1 MLTIKNV
8 GKIKLLQQWQKDFSE
23 SEIAFLLNN
32 GLLIAVA
39 PERVVGNSVVIE
51 MNLKNVLYEVIELD
65 GAIRLCPVDSNDDSL
80 DMNSAELYQPFLLC
94 ERSLLVYFRQ
104 INRISHLEKP
114 IPLPTGFRSLGC
126 KTSDL
131 GARLHII
138 TTDCVS
144 ALDMNGIVKQLELY
158 KPSTE
163 RFVFLVEE
171 PLKFIEEIPESLR
184 NFIAVYEM
192 PTLKKKLKIGD
203 HRIYLEKF
211 GFTFDQVV
219 REVGAK
225 GLVIEKE
232 TGVAYFCGKQISSRK
247 GDLSKVL
254 IYLAERLDSR
264 VLIERCVNVGMNK
277 TEDVGH
283 SKILS
288 NTKERFKGKVSAAFG
303 ADSHEAM
310 LSRSVW
316 PNLLKD
322 DLGYTK
328 LCSESMSVVAI

>member
-8 GKIKLLQQWQKDFSE
+8 GKIQLLQQWHKDFSE
-23 SEIAFLLNN
+23 SEIVFLLNN

-39 PERVVGNSVVIE
+39 PETVVGRSVVIE
-51 MNLKNVLYEVIELD
+51 MNLKKVFCEVVELD
-65 GAIRLCPVDSNDDSL
+65 GAIRLCPMDSNEGSL
-80 DMNSAELYQPFLLC
+80 EMNSVAYQPFLLC
-94 ERSLLVYFRQ
+94 ESSLLVYFRQ
-104 INRISHLEKP
+104 LNRISHLAKP

-144 ALDMNGIVKQLELY
+144 VLDMNGIVKQLELY

-163 RFVFLVEE
+163 RFIFLVEE

-192 PTLKKKLKIGD
+192 PTIEKKLKIGD

-219 REVGAK
+219 REVGAT

-303 ADSHEAM
+303 SDSHEAM